1 MDVRLIGSQ
10 DEGTTVHVSR
20 VERFA
25 GPELDLRVELQRR
38 AQHDAA
44 QFEVEEML
52 ATRVH
57 KGVVEVQVSWLGF
70 PSSYDSWEPAA
81 AIAEYVP
88 KLVLAELGKHRD
100 DNELIDEMY
109 DSLT

>member
-1 MDVRLIGSQ
+1 M
-10 DEGTTVHVSR
+10 
-20 VERFA
+20 
-25 GPELDLRVELQRR
+25 
-38 AQHDAA
+38 
-44 QFEVEEML
+44 
-52 ATRVH
+52 H

-100 DNELIDEMY
+100 DNELIAEMY